1 MVDKAKSAIIAF
13 AIMAICCLSGIPSD
27 GQTPK
32 KVMNIKSVTT
42 RTDPSYDVFVPLAK
56 YIATADVESLSAWF
70 APALEVVILGKSS
83 DCSKNQA
90 KQILKAF
97 FKRYTPRTYEIQHQA
112 GRENM
117 KYACGTL
124 NASGEYFIVTIFV
137 CYLPDTGFQIQ
148 QIKIDRL
155 D

>member
-1 MVDKAKSAIIAF
+1 MVEKAKSAITVL
-13 AIMAICCLSGIPSD
+13 AILATFCLSGITAE

-32 KVMNIKSVTT
+32 NVLNMKPAATH
-42 RTDPSYDVFVPLAK
+42 TDSSYDVFVPLAK

-70 APALEVVILGKSS
+70 APALEVVILDKSS

-97 FKRYTPRTYEIQHQA
+97 FKRYTPRSFEIQHQA

-148 QIKIDRL
+148 QMKIDRL

>member
-1 MVDKAKSAIIAF
+1 MGKKAKSAITVL
-13 AIMAICCLSGIPSD
+13 AITAMTVLGGID
-27 GQTPK
+27 GAGQSSK
-32 KVMNIKSVTT
+32 KVMNMMPATT
-42 RTDPSYDVFVPLAK
+42 HNDPSYDVFYPLAK
-56 YIATADVESLSAWF
+56 YIASADVEALSAWF
-70 APALEVVILGKSS
+70 APALEMVITGKSS

-97 FKRYTPRTYEIQHQA
+97 FKHYTPRSFEINHQA

-117 KYACGTL
+117 KYACGIL

-148 QIKIDRL
+148 QMKIDRL